1 MFLSRNCF
9 FLAMLMALVAT
20 KTVYGQSWLSQLN
33 LSRGGNTRQI
43 QLLTFDRKNSN
54 ISEIQ
59 ASLAMDGFFTGL
71 NAQGSY
77 RINLS
82 RECVGEAPGND
93 LVLAGFIIL
102 DILTVGLGTW
112 VIPIGRY
119 EYRCTVKIEIRDI
132 EGRLVK
138 DVTKSDT
145 YAISENIS
153 DKITS
158 LHLSK
163 ISDTFSSLIKRARDD
178 LNYNAAAINSR
189 LKSAAQSFER
199 NFNELSANI
208 RNGTVVALLPI
219 SGSDSAENNRVLGEF
234 TRYFINSG
242 RNYFVVNR
250 EYIDRI
256 LAEITFQGSYFV
268 DQNTAVQVGRFVGAR
283 VIIIGRVDVVN
294 NGRQLVIEALDCETT
309 QTLGISV
316 ANY

>member
-1 MFLSRNCF
+1 MFLAKNRF
-9 FLAMLMALVAT
+9 FVLMLISLVSA
-20 KTVYGQSWLSQLN
+20 KAVYGQSWLSRLN
-33 LSRGGNTRQI
+33 LSSAGGNTRQI
-43 QLLTFDRKNSN
+43 QLLTFDRTNSN

-59 ASLAMDGFFTGL
+59 ASRAMDGFFTGL

-82 RECVGEAPGND
+82 REYVGEAPGND
-93 LVLAGFIIL
+93 LVFAGFIVL
-102 DILTVGLGTW
+102 DILTAGLGTW

-119 EYRCTVKIEIRDI
+119 EYRCIVKIEIRDN

-153 DKITS
+153 DKITE
-158 LHLSK
+158 LHHSKLSE
-163 ISDTFSSLIKRARDD
+163 TFSSLVRRARDE
-178 LNYNAAAINSR
+178 LNYNASAINNR
-189 LKSAAQSFER
+189 LRSAAQSFER

-208 RNGTVVALLPI
+208 WNDTVVALLPI

-234 TRYFINSG
+234 TRYFVNSG
-242 RNYFVVNR
+242 RYFVVNR
-250 EYIDRI
+250 ESIDKVI
-256 LAEITFQGSYFV
+256 AEMTAQGSHFV

-283 VIIIGRVDVVN
+283 VIIIGRVDIVN
-294 NGRQLVIEALDCETT
+294 NGRQLVIEAIDVETT